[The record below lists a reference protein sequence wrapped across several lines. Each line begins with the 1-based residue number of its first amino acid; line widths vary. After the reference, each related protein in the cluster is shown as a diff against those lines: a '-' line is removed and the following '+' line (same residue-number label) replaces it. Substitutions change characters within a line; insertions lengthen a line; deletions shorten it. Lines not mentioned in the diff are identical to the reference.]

1 MKLVLLFLA
10 LLSGSIDKISS
21 FTITDIR
28 TDRGGEIE
36 RPAST
41 DAGGNHKVWAGVI
54 SGLSSDQINKLD
66 ISPVIIVHSIYW
78 CEVCV

>member
-41 DAGGNHKVWAGVI
+41 DAGGNLGWG
-54 SGLSSDQINKLD
+54 D
-66 ISPVIIVHSIYW
+66 IRIIF
-78 CEVCV
+78 